1 MPHGVGFLLSASS
14 HLVSSASTTACGG
27 WTEKTGTEFGSTAS
41 LTTRFLVRCFLVTC
55 FLVTCAF
62 ANGVFSED
70 LKHLN
75 VLINSAAWAML
86 IVARGT
92 LALVAVVAVALVAEV
107 AVALVA
113 EVAAALVLMVA
124 AGLVVMS
131 LVTAG
136 VAVAGCMVAG
146 FVVLVGTSPVVSLVS
161 SWLVGAAPLRALR
174 ALEALLRVLPFT
186 GWAISAGST
195 VLTLV
200 AAGFTVLMVSFTG
213 WAILTCST
221 GLTALAVWVT
231 ATFALTAV
239 LPASAAAF
247 SSAATMARV
256 LRPVC
261 TLAVSESATGAGVE
275 ADLVFLRGAMVSR
288 VVRCVVKVSGKL
300 GIEVKWLY
308 VVVRVL
314 VVESVLCL
322 VNENWRKEGRDL
334 FEGVRL

>member
-1 MPHGVGFLLSASS
+1 M
-14 HLVSSASTTACGG
+14 
-27 WTEKTGTEFGSTAS
+27 
-41 LTTRFLVRCFLVTC
+41 VTC

-200 AAGFTVLMVSFTG
+200 AAGFTVLTVSFTG
-213 WAILTCST
+213 WAILTGSTVLASVTEGLT
-221 GLTALAVWVT
+221 GLTASFTGLASLAGSSVLTLAAAGLTTLTVWVA
-231 ATFALTAV
+231 ATFALTAL

-275 ADLVFLRGAMVSR
+275 ADLVFLPGAMVSR

-334 FEGVRL
+334 FEGARLQCAE

>member
-27 WTEKTGTEFGSTAS
+27 WTEKTGIELGSTAS

-70 LKHLN
+70 LKHMN

-92 LALVAVVAVALVAEV
+92 LALVAAVAVALVAEV

-113 EVAAALVLMVA
+113 EVVAALVLMVA

-136 VAVAGCMVAG
+136 VAVAGCMTAG
-146 FVVLVGTSPVVSLVS
+146 LVVLVGTSPVVSLVS
-161 SWLVGAAPLRALR
+161 SWLVFAAPLRALR

-200 AAGFTVLMVSFTG
+200 AAGFTVSTVSFTG
-213 WAILTCST
+213 
-221 GLTALAVWVT
+221 
-231 ATFALTAV
+231 
-239 LPASAAAF
+239 
-247 SSAATMARV
+247 
-256 LRPVC
+256 
-261 TLAVSESATGAGVE
+261 
-275 ADLVFLRGAMVSR
+275 
-288 VVRCVVKVSGKL
+288 
-300 GIEVKWLY
+300 
-308 VVVRVL
+308 
-314 VVESVLCL
+314 
-322 VNENWRKEGRDL
+322 
-334 FEGVRL
+334 